1 MHDGMRW
8 LLLLLDPLALAD
20 PAIAFDGG
28 WYDKKEKPEL
38 STDQS
43 ETLGKY
49 SEFHQS
55 CIDIQRWRACLDEA
69 RKTLD
74 ACTTH
79 EKLGVLHRLSFEF
92 DQIYGLYAAR
102 LYDQGWGKE

>member
-1 MHDGMRW
+1 MFEG
-8 LLLLLDPLALAD
+8 
-20 PAIAFDGG
+20 AFQ
-28 WYDKKEKPEL
+28 PP
-38 STDQS
+38 
-43 ETLGKY
+43 Y
-49 SEFHQS
+49 S
-55 CIDIQRWRACLDEA
+55 QRWRASLDEA

>member
-1 MHDGMRW
+1 MFEGASFQ
-8 LLLLLDPLALAD
+8 P
-20 PAIAFDGG
+20 P
-28 WYDKKEKPEL
+28 
-38 STDQS
+38 
-43 ETLGKY
+43 Y
-49 SEFHQS
+49 S
-55 CIDIQRWRACLDEA
+55 QRWRACLDEA

-102 LYDQGWGKE
+102 LCDQDWRKE

>member
-1 MHDGMRW
+1 MDLGAFFRNSSYVKPMTTVRNEI
-8 LLLLLDPLALAD
+8 LDT
-20 PAIAFDGG
+20 
-28 WYDKKEKPEL
+28 E
-38 STDQS
+38 
-43 ETLGKY
+43 
-49 SEFHQS
+49 
-55 CIDIQRWRACLDEA
+55 RWRACLDEA

-79 EKLGVLHRLSFEF
+79 EKLGVQHRLSFEF